1 MALTSLTSILNL
13 QTSLLYNESSMNN
26 NAINVLF
33 LYQKE
38 IFY

>member
-1 MALTSLTSILNL
+1 MALTSLTSFYSL
-13 QTSLLYNESSMNN
+13 TSLLYNESSMNN

-33 LYQKE
+33 LYQNE